1 MSREC
6 RRIAK
11 RRSISRSSSSAS
23 EKGKERAVPTSAEQD
38 LAVVRLLQ
46 EMILPRL
53 SSSDVPHQIIG
64 DFARCFQQASV
75 LWIYRER
82 SRWDFATCAPRPTV
96 APADRLAGESI
107 RLRCLDLL
115 FAGSNGRQEDPRV
128 RDAFGAALESRARS
142 SLTSMLADLRIRGSM
157 PFERIRE
164 MDMLLL
170 LQRIE
175 HEPRRELEK
184 STGRACLNLRSS
196 TDAGYS
202 LSALDVAPATAPRA
216 RGHAPSF
223 STAVALLGAGPN
235 PARTLCSHDTHD
247 TGRHRPRF
255 GRFGF
260 AS

>member
-1 MSREC
+1 MS
-6 RRIAK
+6 
-11 RRSISRSSSSAS
+11 SFSAS
-23 EKGKERAVPTSAEQD
+23 GKGKERAVPTSAEQD
-38 LAVVRLLQ
+38 LSLVRLMQ

-82 SRWDFATCAPRPTV
+82 TGWDFATCAPRPTV

-115 FAGSNGRQEDPRV
+115 FAGSSGREEDPRV

-164 MDMLLL
+164 MDMLVL
-170 LQRIE
+170 LQRIQQD
-175 HEPRRELEK
+175 PRRE
-184 STGRACLNLRSS
+184 SDRCRASAHWYLGSLFS
-196 TDAGYS
+196 DA
-202 LSALDVAPATAPRA
+202 
-216 RGHAPSF
+216 
-223 STAVALLGAGPN
+223 
-235 PARTLCSHDTHD
+235 
-247 TGRHRPRF
+247 
-255 GRFGF
+255 
-260 AS
+260 